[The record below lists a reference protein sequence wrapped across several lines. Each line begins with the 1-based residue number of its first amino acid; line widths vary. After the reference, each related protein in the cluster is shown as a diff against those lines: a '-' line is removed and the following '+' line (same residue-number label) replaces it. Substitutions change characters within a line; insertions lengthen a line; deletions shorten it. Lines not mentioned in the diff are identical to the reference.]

1 MCGRFSLSNKNDVK
15 SKFDIDIKPRYNI
28 SPGSEV
34 DVLAGGPFKLTW
46 NLSPP
51 WAKKPMNLINARYE
65 TLHEKPSFKDTAR
78 CVFIVDGWYEWKRF
92 FDWKKRENRNQ
103 PFYHHLGGE
112 LFFIAGVY
120 NDSGCAIVTKGASK
134 ELKNIHPRQP
144 FLLIENQISHW
155 LSGDEFIKD
164 RCSSEIQIHKVS
176 TYVNSPKNDSIECMT
191 PFQ

>member
-164 RCSSEIQIHKVS
+164 RCSSGIQIHKVS